1 MTCDNILTL
10 TILYYLKVV
19 VDIIY
24 VIAPILLIVF
34 GMIDFLGAVSKSKES
49 AIRDALKNFVR
60 RSEATVIVLL
70 VRKTIN

>member
-10 TILYYLKVV
+10 TILYYLKVG

-34 GMIDFLGAVSKSKES
+34 GMIDF
-49 AIRDALKNFVR
+49 
-60 RSEATVIVLL
+60 
-70 VRKTIN
+70 